1 MGGKRFYIPF
11 HPEHAKELGND
22 RAELYYE
29 YLKFC
34 QREEEGVTKSVA
46 QIERELGMKR
56 AVQENARKLL
66 SEKGWIS
73 YTQITKKSPTLRFI
87 IKLSGQ
93 EKYEKARAKLLS
105 GKLKRIGRR

>member
-1 MGGKRFYIPF
+1 MGGSKFFIPF

-34 QREEEGVTKSVA
+34 QGDEEGVTKSVS
-46 QIERELGMKR
+46 QIEKELGVKR
-56 AVQENARKLL
+56 VVQENARKLL

-73 YTQITKKSPTLRFI
+73 YVQITKKSPTLRFK
-87 IKLSGQ
+87 IKLNGK
-93 EKYEKARAKLLS
+93 EKYEKARTKLLNS
-105 GKLKRIGRR
+105 KFKRIGRR